1 MVIIKG
7 GCVGWIERVINLDFE
22 ILVLFLLVLYN
33 KGNYIW
39 YIDMKIILY
48 IYIKVIFIC
57 CSYLEVVGNRYYYIK
72 IIVVEIYL
80 ILYYFWVYFLIKWLL
95 WKLIKLWNFFFVLY
109 WKYFVFNILLLIDKE
124 IKVFVEFVNEL
135 FDCM

>member
-1 MVIIKG
+1 
-7 GCVGWIERVINLDFE
+7 
-22 ILVLFLLVLYN
+22 
-33 KGNYIW
+33 
-39 YIDMKIILY
+39 MKIILY
-48 IYIKVIFIC
+48 IYVKVIFIC